1 MNSGGEWGALRGV
14 PFFYRNRLHGKV
26 TSAIVLTRGE
36 RGSPLPEGEDDMSK
50 FDRDCM
56 FYMVVCYATVA
67 YLTVLCAFILAIA
80 MM

>member
-1 MNSGGEWGALRGV
+1 
-14 PFFYRNRLHGKV
+14 
-26 TSAIVLTRGE
+26 
-36 RGSPLPEGEDDMSK
+36 MSK

-67 YLTVLCAFILAIA
+67 YLTVLCAFMIAVA